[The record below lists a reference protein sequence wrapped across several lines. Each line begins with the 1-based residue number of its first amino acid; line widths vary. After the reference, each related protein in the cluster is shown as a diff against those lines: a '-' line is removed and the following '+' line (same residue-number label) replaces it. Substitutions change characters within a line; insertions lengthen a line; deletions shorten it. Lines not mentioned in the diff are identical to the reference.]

1 MVLQQIK
8 ALGHLG
14 SSKVPPGGFR
24 GLLLFFVDLAVNIF
38 VMILIILG
46 FIIFIA
52 INVVAKNNPVAAK
65 FTGAGRILGLVFVLL
80 GISSA
85 CVKQIDAGEIGVKIL
100 FGSIQ
105 NDIMGSGLHF
115 INPLLDVKKLDV
127 KTQNYTMSGVNDEG
141 NKAGDDAIKV
151 LTSDGLEVTIDLT
164 VLYRVVGADAPR
176 LLRET
181 GDDYRDK
188 IVRPITRTKIRDNAV
203 YYQAVDL
210 FGSKRDEFQQRIY
223 KTIEDDFKK
232 RGLMLEQLLVRNI
245 TLPNSVKAS
254 IESKINAEQD
264 AKKMEFVLQK
274 EKQEAERKRV
284 EAQGIADYQKII
296 NTGLTDQQ
304 LQYEQIKAM
313 KELALSSNAK
323 VIVMGKGNTPLIID
337 GKQ

>member
-1 MVLQQIK
+1 MVLI
-8 ALGHLG
+8 A
-14 SSKVPPGGFR
+14 
-24 GLLLFFVDLAVNIF
+24 
-38 VMILIILG
+38 LG
-46 FIIFIA
+46 FIILIA
-52 INVVAKNNPVAAK
+52 VSVIARNNAVAAK
-65 FTGAGRILGLVFVLL
+65 FAGAGRIVAVLLILL
-80 GISSA
+80 GISGS
-85 CVKQIDAGEIGVKIL
+85 CIKQIDAGEIGVKKL

-105 NDIMGSGLHF
+105 NDVLGSGLHF
-115 INPLLDVKKLDV
+115 INPLLDITTLDV

-141 NKAGDDAIKV
+141 DKAGDDAIRV

-164 VLYRVVGADAPR
+164 VLYRVVAADAPR

-181 GDDYRDK
+181 GEDFRDK

-210 FGSKRDEFQQRIY
+210 FGAKRDEFQQRIY

-264 AKKMEFVLQK
+264 AKKMEFVLLK

-296 NTGLTDQQ
+296 NTGLTEQQ

-313 KELALSSNAK
+313 KELALSANAK
-323 VIVMGKGNTPLIID
+323 VIVMGKGNTPIIID

>member
-1 MVLQQIK
+1 MNQLKIIC
-8 ALGHLG
+8 
-14 SSKVPPGGFR
+14 PI
-24 GLLLFFVDLAVNIF
+24 VDSFNELAVINLNTMF
-38 VMILIILG
+38 LIIIG
-46 FIIFIA
+46 IILLIA
-52 INVVAKNNPVAAK
+52 GGIFLRNNPVLEK
-65 FTGAGRILGLVFVLL
+65 FIPISRIVGFGLLVLGVLTSC
-80 GISSA
+80 I
-85 CVKQIDAGEIGVKIL
+85 KQIDGGEIGVKVL

-105 NDIMGSGLHF
+105 NDVLGSGLHF
-115 INPLLDVKKLDV
+115 VNPLLEITKLDV

-141 NKAGDDAIKV
+141 QKAGDDAIRV

-164 VLYRVVGADAPR
+164 VLYRIVAADAPR

-181 GDDYRDK
+181 GDDFRDK

-210 FGSKRDEFQQRIY
+210 FGNKRDEFQQRIY
-223 KTIEDDFKK
+223 KSIEEDFKK

-264 AKKMEFVLQK
+264 AKKMEFVLLK

-284 EAQGIADYQKII
+284 EAQGIADYQRII

-313 KELALSSNAK
+313 KELALSQNAK

>member
-1 MVLQQIK
+1 M
-8 ALGHLG
+8 A
-14 SSKVPPGGFR
+14 F
-24 GLLLFFVDLAVNIF
+24 
-38 VMILIILG
+38 IILG
-46 FIIFIA
+46 IIIL
-52 INVVAKNNPVAAK
+52 IVISILAKNNSSIAK
-65 FTGAGRILGLVFVLL
+65 FVPIGRILGLLFIVL
-80 GISSA
+80 GISTA
-85 CVKQIDAGEIGVKIL
+85 CIKQIDAGEVGVKKL

-105 NDIMGSGLHF
+105 PEVLQSGLHF
-115 INPLLDVKKLDV
+115 INPLLDVKTIDI
-127 KTQNYTMSGVNDEG
+127 KTQNYTMSGVHDEG
-141 NKAGDDAIKV
+141 AKAGDDAIKV

-164 VLYRVVGADAPR
+164 VLFRVVSSEAPR
-176 LLRET
+176 LLKET
-181 GDDYRDK
+181 GEDFTDK

-223 KTIEDDFKK
+223 KSIEDDFKK
-232 RGLMLEQLLVRNI
+232 RGLLLEQLLVRNI

-284 EAQGIADYQKII
+284 EAQGIADYQRII

-313 KELALSSNAK
+313 KELALSANAK
-323 VIVMGKGNTPLIID
+323 VIVMGKNGPPIIID

>member
-1 MVLQQIK
+1 MLLIVLGI
-8 ALGHLG
+8 
-14 SSKVPPGGFR
+14 
-24 GLLLFFVDLAVNIF
+24 I
-38 VMILIILG
+38 ILIVVTA
-46 FIIFIA
+46 IA
-52 INVVAKNNPVAAK
+52 KTSAVASK
-65 FTGAGRILGLVFVLL
+65 FAGAGRIVALLFILL

-105 NDIMGSGLHF
+105 NDVMGSGLHF
-115 INPLLDVKKLDV
+115 INPLLDVKNLDV

-141 NKAGDDAIKV
+141 NKSGDDAIKV

-164 VLYRVVGADAPR
+164 VLYRVVAVDAPK

-210 FGSKRDEFQQRIY
+210 FGSKRDEFQQRIF

-232 RGLMLEQLLVRNI
+232 RGLLLEQLLVRNI

-264 AKKMEFVLQK
+264 AKKMEFVLLK

-313 KELALSSNAK
+313 KELALSANAK
-323 VIVMGKGNTPLIID
+323 VIVMGKGNTPIIID

>member
-1 MVLQQIK
+1 MFLIIIGILVLVITVVLLK
-8 ALGHLG
+8 SNSPLAR
-14 SSKVPPGGFR
+14 FR
-24 GLLLFFVDLAVNIF
+24 SVGRIVGLL
-38 VMILIILG
+38 
-46 FIIFIA
+46 FI
-52 INVVAKNNPVAAK
+52 
-65 FTGAGRILGLVFVLL
+65 LL
-80 GISSA
+80 GILTS
-85 CVKQIDAGEIGVKIL
+85 CIKQIDAGEVGVKVL
-100 FGSIQ
+100 FGNIQ
-105 NDIMGSGLHF
+105 PDVLGSGLHF
-115 INPLLDVKKLDV
+115 INPLLDVKRIDV

-141 NKAGDDAIKV
+141 NKVGDDAIRV

-164 VLYRVVGADAPR
+164 VLYRVVGSDAPR

-210 FGSKRDEFQQRIY
+210 FGSKRDVFQQRIY
-223 KTIEDDFKK
+223 KSIEEDFKK

-264 AKKMEFVLQK
+264 AKKMEFVLLK

-284 EAQGIADYQKII
+284 EAQGIADYQRII

-313 KELALSSNAK
+313 KELALSQNAK
-323 VIVMGKGNTPLIID
+323 VIVMGKGNTPIIID

>member
-1 MVLQQIK
+1 M
-8 ALGHLG
+8 A
-14 SSKVPPGGFR
+14 SKLISMF
-24 GLLLFFVDLAVNIF
+24 
-38 VMILIILG
+38 LIILG
-46 FIIFIA
+46 VVLFFAISIIG
-52 INVVAKNNPVAAK
+52 KNNTVASK
-65 FTGAGRILGLVFVLL
+65 FAGAGRIVAVLFVLL

-85 CVKQIDAGEIGVKIL
+85 CVKQIDAGEIGVKKL

-105 NDIMGSGLHF
+105 KDVMGSGLHF
-115 INPLLDVKKLDV
+115 INPLLDVEKLDV

-141 NKAGDDAIKV
+141 NKAGDDAIRV

-164 VLYRVVGADAPR
+164 VLYRVVAADAPR
-176 LLRET
+176 LLSET

-223 KTIEDDFKK
+223 KTIEDDFRK

-264 AKKMEFVLQK
+264 AKKMEFVLLK

-313 KELALSSNAK
+313 KELALSANAK
-323 VIVMGKGNTPLIID
+323 VIVMGKGNTPLIIN
-337 GKQ
+337 GKD

>member
-1 MVLQQIK
+1 MFLIIIGIIVLILSAILLK
-8 ALGHLG
+8 NNPTLA
-14 SSKVPPGGFR
+14 KFR
-24 GLLLFFVDLAVNIF
+24 SVGR
-38 VMILIILG
+38 ILG
-46 FIIFIA
+46 FIFI
-52 INVVAKNNPVAAK
+52 
-65 FTGAGRILGLVFVLL
+65 LL
-80 GISSA
+80 GILTA
-85 CVKQIDAGEIGVKIL
+85 CVIQIDAGQVGVKKL

-105 NDIMGSGLHF
+105 ADVLTSGLHF
-115 INPLLDVKKLDV
+115 INPLLDIEKLDV
-127 KTQNYTMSGVNDEG
+127 KTQNYTMSGIRDEG
-141 NKAGDDAIKV
+141 DKAGDDAIRV

-164 VLYRVVGADAPR
+164 VLYRVVSADAPR

-210 FGSKRDEFQQRIY
+210 FGNKREEFQQRIY
-223 KTIEDDFKK
+223 RSIEDDFKK

-264 AKKMEFVLQK
+264 AKKMEFVLLK

-284 EAQGIADYQKII
+284 EAQGIADYQRII

-313 KELALSSNAK
+313 KEIALSANAK
-323 VIVMGKGNTPLIID
+323 VIVMGKGNTPIIID

>member
-1 MVLQQIK
+1 ML
-8 ALGHLG
+8 
-14 SSKVPPGGFR
+14 
-24 GLLLFFVDLAVNIF
+24 
-38 VMILIILG
+38 LIILG
-46 FIIFIA
+46 IIILVGSFTFLSHDERFFRFKKTGRVIGFLFI
-52 INVVAKNNPVAAK
+52 
-65 FTGAGRILGLVFVLL
+65 LL
-80 GISSA
+80 GILTS
-85 CVKQIDAGEIGVKIL
+85 CIVQINSGAIGVKSF
-100 FGSIQ
+100 FGKIQ
-105 NDIMGSGLHF
+105 NDVLGSGLHLV
-115 INPLLDVKKLDV
+115 NPLLSVEKLDV
-127 KTQNYTMSGVNDEG
+127 KTQNYTMSGVHDEG
-141 NKAGDDAIKV
+141 EKSGDDAIRV

-164 VLYRVVGADAPR
+164 VLYRVVSADAPK

-181 GDDYRDK
+181 GNDYRDK

-210 FGSKRDEFQQRIY
+210 FGIKRDEFQQRIY
-223 KTIEDDFKK
+223 KSIEDDFKK

-264 AKKMEFVLQK
+264 AKKMEFVLLK

-284 EAQGIADYQKII
+284 EAQGISDYQRII

-323 VIVMGKGNTPLIID
+323 VIVMGKGGAPMIID
-337 GKQ
+337 TK

>member
-1 MVLQQIK
+1 M
-8 ALGHLG
+8 
-14 SSKVPPGGFR
+14 F
-24 GLLLFFVDLAVNIF
+24 
-38 VMILIILG
+38 LIILG
-46 FIIFIA
+46 IILFIVATLI
-52 INVVAKNNPVAAK
+52 AKNNTASAK
-65 FTGAGRILGLVFVLL
+65 FEGIGKKISIVLVAL
-80 GISSA
+80 GIMTS

-105 NDIMGSGLHF
+105 KEVMLSGLHF
-115 INPLLDVKKLDV
+115 INPLLDVKKMDV
-127 KTQNYTMSGVNDEG
+127 KTQNYTMSGVHDEG
-141 NKAGDDAIKV
+141 DKAGDDAIKV

-164 VLYRVVGADAPR
+164 VLFRLVSNEAPR
-176 LLRET
+176 LLGET
-181 GDDYRDK
+181 GADYRDK

-313 KELALSSNAK
+313 QALALSPNAK
-323 VIVMGKGNTPLIID
+323 VIVMGKGNSPLIID
-337 GKQ
+337 GK

>member
-1 MVLQQIK
+1 ML
-8 ALGHLG
+8 
-14 SSKVPPGGFR
+14 
-24 GLLLFFVDLAVNIF
+24 
-38 VMILIILG
+38 LIILG
-46 FIIFIA
+46 ILII
-52 INVVAKNNPVAAK
+52 VASITFLSKDIRFAK
-65 FTGAGRILGLVFVLL
+65 FKSLGRLIGLLFIVLGVFTSCFVQINAGNI
-80 GISSA
+80 GIKS
-85 CVKQIDAGEIGVKIL
+85 L
-100 FGSIQ
+100 FGNIK
-105 NDIMGSGLHF
+105 NDVLGSGLHF
-115 INPLLDVKKLDV
+115 VNPLYIIDKIDV
-127 KTQNYTMSGVNDEG
+127 KTQNYTMSGVHDEG
-141 NKAGDDAIKV
+141 TKEGDDAIRV

-164 VLYRVVGADAPR
+164 VLYRVVATDAPK

-181 GDDYRDK
+181 GNDYRDK

-210 FGSKRDEFQQRIY
+210 FGVKRDEFQQRIY

-264 AKKMEFVLQK
+264 AKKMEFVLLK

-284 EAQGIADYQKII
+284 EAQGIADYQRII

-313 KELALSSNAK
+313 KELALSTNAK
-323 VIVMGKGNTPLIID
+323 VIVMGKGGAPMIID
-337 GKQ
+337 TK

>member
-1 MVLQQIK
+1 M
-8 ALGHLG
+8 
-14 SSKVPPGGFR
+14 S
-24 GLLLFFVDLAVNIF
+24 LLILA
-38 VMILIILG
+38 IIL
-46 FIIFIA
+46 FVLTA
-52 INVVAKNNPVAAK
+52 LAKNNPATSKFSGPGRMVA
-65 FTGAGRILGLVFVLL
+65 IVLVLL
-80 GISSA
+80 GITTS
-85 CVKQIDAGEIGVKIL
+85 CIKQIDAGEIGVKIL

-105 NDIMGSGLHF
+105 SDVMGSGLHF

-127 KTQNYTMSGVNDEG
+127 KTQNYTMSGVHDEG
-141 NKAGDDAIKV
+141 DKSGDDAIKV

-164 VLYRVVGADAPR
+164 VLYRVVAFDAPR

-223 KTIEDDFKK
+223 KTIEEDFKK

-264 AKKMEFVLQK
+264 AKKMEFVILK

-296 NTGLTDQQ
+296 NTGLTTQQ
-304 LQYEQIKAM
+304 LQYEQIKVMQA
-313 KELALSSNAK
+313 LALSPNAK
-323 VIVMGKGNTPLIID
+323 VIVMGKGNSPLIID

>member
-1 MVLQQIK
+1 M
-8 ALGHLG
+8 
-14 SSKVPPGGFR
+14 F
-24 GLLLFFVDLAVNIF
+24 
-38 VMILIILG
+38 LIIIG
-46 FIIFIA
+46 IIVLIVA
-52 INVVAKNNPVAAK
+52 TVVLKNNPALQK
-65 FTGAGRILGLVFVLL
+65 FKPVGSIVGFLFILL
-80 GISSA
+80 GIITS
-85 CVKQIDAGEIGVKIL
+85 CIKQIDGGEIGVKVL

-105 NDIMGSGLHF
+105 NDVLGSGLHF
-115 INPLLDVKKLDV
+115 INPLLEVKRLDV
-127 KTQNYTMSGVNDEG
+127 KTQNYTMSGINDEG
-141 NKAGDDAIKV
+141 QKAGDDAIRV

-164 VLYRVVGADAPR
+164 VLYKIVAADAPR

-210 FGSKRDEFQQRIY
+210 FGNKRDEFQQRIY
-223 KTIEDDFKK
+223 KSIEDDFKK

-245 TLPNSVKAS
+245 ALPNSVKAS

-264 AKKMEFVLQK
+264 AKKMEFVLLK

-284 EAQGIADYQKII
+284 EAQGIADYQRII

-313 KELALSSNAK
+313 KDLALSANAK

>member
-1 MVLQQIK
+1 MVLIV
-8 ALGHLG
+8 LG
-14 SSKVPPGGFR
+14 
-24 GLLLFFVDLAVNIF
+24 I
-38 VMILIILG
+38 
-46 FIIFIA
+46 IIFSA
-52 INVVAKNNPVAAK
+52 ITVIAKNNVAAAK
-65 FTGAGRILGLVFVLL
+65 FAGAGRIVVLL
-80 GISSA
+80 FILLGSSGA
-85 CVKQIDAGEIGVKIL
+85 CVKQIDAGEIGVKKL

-105 NDIMGSGLHF
+105 NDVLNSGLHF
-115 INPLLDVKKLDV
+115 INPLLDVTRLDV
-127 KTQNYTMSGVNDEG
+127 KTQNYTMSGVHDEG
-141 NKAGDDAIKV
+141 NKAGDDAIRV

-164 VLYRVVGADAPR
+164 VLYRVVAADAPR

-223 KTIEDDFKK
+223 KSIEDDFKK

-264 AKKMEFVLQK
+264 AKKMEFVLLK

-313 KELALSSNAK
+313 KELALSANAK